1 MTGISIA
8 QISLF
13 TGFGCCF
20 VVQSLSSV
28 GLFATPCTSAQPASM
43 SFTVSQSLLRF
54 MSLELVMLSNHLI
67 FYGPFLLLPSI
78 FPGISVF
85 PSDSALRIRLPTY
98 WSYSSSNYPS
108 NEYSG
113 SISFRMD
120 WFDLLAVQGTLKSLL
135 QHHSLKTSVL
145 RHSALFIVHLL
156 HLYMTTGKTITLT
169 MWSFVGIVISLL
181 LKYTVL
187 GLS

>member
-1 MTGISIA
+1 MTGINIA

-13 TGFGCCF
+13 TSFDCCF

-28 GLFATPCTSAQPASM
+28 RLFATPCTSAQPASM
-43 SFTVSQSLLRF
+43 SFTVSQNLLRF

-67 FYGPFLLLPSI
+67 FYCPFLLLPSI

-98 WSYSSSNYPS
+98 WSSSSSNYPS

-113 SISFRMD
+113 SISFRID
-120 WFDLLAVQGTLKSLL
+120 WFDLRAVQGFPSSSDGKESACNARDLSLIPGLGRSPGEGNSYPFQYPGLENSMDKGVWQL
-135 QHHSLKTSVL
+135 QPMGSQS
-145 RHSALFIVHLL
+145 
-156 HLYMTTGKTITLT
+156 
-169 MWSFVGIVISLL
+169 
-181 LKYTVL
+181 
-187 GLS
+187 